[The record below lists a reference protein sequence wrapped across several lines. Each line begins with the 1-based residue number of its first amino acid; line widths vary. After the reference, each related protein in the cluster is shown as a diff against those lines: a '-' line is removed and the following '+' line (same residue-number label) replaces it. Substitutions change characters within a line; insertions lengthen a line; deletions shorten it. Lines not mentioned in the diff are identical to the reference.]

1 MRDNNSTTKRPTSS
15 CSYFGNGIVLMR
27 GVNTQVYESGYGA
40 TWQYPVYAKKV
51 GFTQEIPLG
60 LAQIQTYP

>member
-1 MRDNNSTTKRPTSS
+1 
-15 CSYFGNGIVLMR
+15 MR

-40 TWQYPVYAKKV
+40 TWQYQVYAKKV